1 MAYDRP
7 VLRLLLTYVVPLVL
21 AIYCLVQAI
30 TSKDEDVRHLPK
42 LAWILLIAF
51 FPWIG
56 AAAWLL
62 VGQPRRERTGG
73 GLGAVFPALR
83 EPDPLAPQSSDQ
95 WWPSAPEDDEDFQR
109 RVRERAE
116 EQRRAHRERTH
127 REKAEGNKPSGE
139 QTGSAD
145 GEPTDSGS

>member
-1 MAYDRP
+1 MTYDQG
-7 VLRLLLTYVVPLVL
+7 VLRILLTYVLPLVL

-30 TSKDEDVRHLPK
+30 TSKDEDIKHLPK

-56 AAAWLL
+56 AIAWLL
-62 VGQPRRERTGG
+62 VGQPRTERVGG

-83 EPDPLAPQSSDQ
+83 EPDPLARAQSDQ
-95 WWPSAPEDDEDFQR
+95 WWPTAPDEDPDFQR

-116 EQRRAHRERTH
+116 QQRRAHREKMQ
-127 REKAEGNKPSGE
+127 REQNQGE
-139 QTGSAD
+139 TGD
-145 GEPTDSGS
+145 PGTDAPEEA